1 MDLEARNAALQS
13 ELALPGRSSSTTAS
27 SNPDW
32 IPRAPHRH
40 TLPGHRGPISRI
52 AFHPVWNVL
61 ASASEDASIKIWDW
75 EAGECERTLKG
86 HTKAV
91 MDVDFD
97 PKGDLLGESPSERV
111 PGDSLDRSV
120 RLVSCSNDM
129 SIKIWDT
136 QNSYKNTKTL
146 QGHDH
151 SVSSVRFLPPQG
163 DFLVSASRDKTVR
176 IWEVATG

>member
-13 ELALPGRSSSTTAS
+13 ELSLPGRSTSTSSTS
-27 SNPDW
+27 DPNW

-97 PKGDLLGESPSERV
+97 PKGDLLGEPLLVFYSPEN
-111 PGDSLDRSV
+111 SL
-120 RLVSCSNDM
+120 
-129 SIKIWDT
+129 
-136 QNSYKNTKTL
+136 
-146 QGHDH
+146 
-151 SVSSVRFLPPQG
+151 
-163 DFLVSASRDKTVR
+163 
-176 IWEVATG
+176 

>member
-1 MDLEARNAALQS
+1 MWILIRKVICWVSSRLS
-13 ELALPGRSSSTTAS
+13 ESVETA
-27 SNPDW
+27 
-32 IPRAPHRH
+32 
-40 TLPGHRGPISRI
+40 
-52 AFHPVWNVL
+52 F
-61 ASASEDASIKIWDW
+61 
-75 EAGECERTLKG
+75 
-86 HTKAV
+86 
-91 MDVDFD
+91 
-97 PKGDLLGESPSERV
+97 
-111 PGDSLDRSV
+111 DRSV

>member
-1 MDLEARNAALQS
+1 
-13 ELALPGRSSSTTAS
+13 
-27 SNPDW
+27 
-32 IPRAPHRH
+32 
-40 TLPGHRGPISRI
+40 
-52 AFHPVWNVL
+52 
-61 ASASEDASIKIWDW
+61 
-75 EAGECERTLKG
+75 
-86 HTKAV
+86 